1 MSATKQ
7 SPCLFEQGDN
17 QAGEAAK
24 MKKSISLLGV
34 TLALGVALAPAE
46 SRAEATEVRFAK
58 QYGIAYLQLM
68 VMEDHQL
75 VEKQAKAAGIPL
87 KSVSWNTFT
96 GGAAVN
102 DALLSGAVDF
112 VGGGIG
118 AFVTMWSRTKGI
130 LDVKAVGSL
139 VKMPMLLNTRN
150 PNVKSIADFTDK
162 DRIALPAVRISPQAV
177 TLQAAA
183 AKMFGDKSFDKFDSL
198 TVSLGHPDAMQ
209 ALSSGSSEI
218 TAHFTTPP
226 YQYQQLRMPGV
237 RTVLNSYDVWGP
249 QTATIVW
256 AGSKFV
262 KENPKLYAASVKALE
277 EATDW
282 INKNK
287 TEAAKLY
294 LRMSKD
300 KETVENILAMLNDPQ
315 IEFTMTPHNLM
326 AFVNFKHRTGT
337 MKVVPATWK
346 DLFFP
351 NAHALSGS

>member
-1 MSATKQ
+1 MKRSV
-7 SPCLFEQGDN
+7 PCL
-17 QAGEAAK
+17 ATA
-24 MKKSISLLGV
+24 LVLG
-34 TLALGVALAPAE
+34 AILAPAKA
-46 SRAEATEVRFAK
+46 RAEATEVRFAK

-68 VMEDHQL
+68 VMEDHKL
-75 VEKQAKAAGIPL
+75 VEKYAKEAGVPL
-87 KSVSWNTFT
+87 KDVSWNTFT

-102 DALLSGAVDF
+102 DALISGAVDL

-118 AFVTMWSRTKGI
+118 AFVTLWSRTKGI
-130 LDVKAVGSL
+130 MDVKAVGGL
-139 VKMPMLLNTRN
+139 VKMPMFLNSRN
-150 PNVKSIADFTDK
+150 PNVKSIKDLTDK

-183 AKMFGDKSFDKFDSL
+183 AKMFGDENFAKFDPL
-198 TVSLGHPDAMQ
+198 TVTLGHPDAMQ
-209 ALSSGSSEI
+209 ALTVGSSEI

-226 YQYQQLRMPGV
+226 YQYQELRIPGV
-237 RTVLNSYDVWGP
+237 HTILNSYDVWGP

-256 AGSKFV
+256 ASSKFV
-262 KENPKLYAASVKALE
+262 DANPKLYAACTKALD

-287 TEAAKLY
+287 REAAELY

-300 KETVENILAMLNDPQ
+300 KEPVDNIVKMLNDPQ
-315 IEFTMTPHNLM
+315 IEFSTTPQNLM

-351 NAHALSGS
+351 NAHSLSGS

>member
-1 MSATKQ
+1 
-7 SPCLFEQGDN
+7 
-17 QAGEAAK
+17 
-24 MKKSISLLGV
+24 MKRSGSLLGV
-34 TLALGVALAPAE
+34 ALALGVALTPVE

-68 VMEDHQL
+68 VMEDHKL
-75 VEKQAKAAGIPL
+75 VEKHTKAAGIPL
-87 KSVSWNTFT
+87 KSVDWNTFT

-130 LDVKAVGSL
+130 LDVKAAGGL
-139 VKMPMLLNTRN
+139 VKMPMFLNTRN
-150 PNVKSIADFTDK
+150 PNVKTIADFTEK

-183 AKMFGDKSFDKFDSL
+183 AKMFGEKNFGKFDSL

-209 ALSSGSSEI
+209 ALSTGVGEI
-218 TAHFTTPP
+218 TSHFTTAPF
-226 YQYQQLRMPGV
+226 QYQELRMPGV
-237 RTVLNSYDVWGP
+237 HTVLNSYDVWGP
-249 QTATIVW
+249 QTITIVW
-256 AGSKFV
+256 TTSKFV
-262 KENPKLYAASVKALE
+262 KENPKLYAASVEALK

-282 INKNK
+282 INGNK
-287 TEAAKLY
+287 AEAAKLY

-300 KETVENILAMLNDPQ
+300 KEPVENILAMLNDPQ
-315 IEFTMTPHNLM
+315 IEFSLAPQNLM
-326 AFVNFKHRTGT
+326 PFVNFKHKTGT
-337 MKVVPATWK
+337 MKVVPETWK

-351 NAHALSGS
+351 NAHSLSGS